1 LILIRSGHFRCDLRN
16 FEFLF
21 IRGAGKQALKV
32 QRRRNP
38 LEHSP
43 RRYQAAVLSK
53 RCEKN
58 LNR

>member
-1 LILIRSGHFRCDLRN
+1 LILVRSGHFRCDLRN

-38 LEHSP
+38 LEHSRADTKRLFSP
-43 RRYQAAVLSK
+43 KDARRI
-53 RCEKN
+53 
-58 LNR
+58 